1 MFHTLAVSLMVSL
14 NLKRVESV
22 FLSPRGRRLWIIL
35 GFKFHGVMKSWN
47 CREFSCI
54 YAQCPVFFQ
63 LYDTYHLYFNSC
75 FFLTYVFLILSLVNK
90 WENLAKFYFVAWR
103 YLAIIHSSSFEQFL
117 ESTTMFL
124 MKKYFAFWWKK
135 CGNSWLSY
143 GGRGSR
149 HECKTKVILRWRW
162 CYCVIFCPLLWI
174 IHYQWAGSNFSFS
187 RQKRRNIFAEI
198 YGKEN
203 DI

>member
-1 MFHTLAVSLMVSL
+1 MFDTLAVSLMVSL

-54 YAQCPVFFQ
+54 YAQCTVFFSHVA
-63 LYDTYHLYFNSC
+63 LVTYFNSC
-75 FFLTYVFLILSLVNK
+75 FFLTYVFLILFLVNK
-90 WENLAKFYFVAWR
+90 WENLTKFYFVAWR

-124 MKKYFAFWWKK
+124 MKKCFAFWRKK
-135 CGNSWLSY
+135 CGNSWLSN
-143 GGRGSR
+143 GGRGSH
-149 HECKTKVILRWRW
+149 HECKTKNYIKMEMMLLCDILS
-162 CYCVIFCPLLWI
+162 
-174 IHYQWAGSNFSFS
+174 SNF
-187 RQKRRNIFAEI
+187 E
-198 YGKEN
+198 
-203 DI
+203 